1 VSGDGAFETVDG
13 GGHAEHEEW
22 IVEMSGFGIEESEG
36 LGRGVDAARN
46 EELSEDEGQ
55 ARFAG
60 E

>member
-1 VSGDGAFETVDG
+1 
-13 GGHAEHEEW
+13 
-22 IVEMSGFGIEESEG
+22 MSGFGIEESEG